1 MLTPAFFLPMA
12 ILTLFNTIV
21 TAVCLLF
28 IIYIRYAPTR
38 PPLPPGPYR
47 WPIVGNMFNVPT
59 TFQWKKYLEWSKTYN
74 SDIIHLNVVGTSIIV
89 LCSAEATDELL
100 LKRSS
105 TYSDR
110 PRMPMFK
117 ELMGWAFAFAVMKYG
132 PVWRAHRKLFQATFD
147 PIPSL
152 TFRPT
157 QLGVA
162 HNLLR
167 RLLQDRGN
175 NVMEHLR
182 LITGETIL
190 SVTYGIDV
198 LPNNDP
204 YIALAEEAMRT
215 VGIGTSAG
223 KFVVDAIPMLKHV
236 PDWFPGA
243 GFKIQAKEWSKLAR
257 ASVNMPFA
265 EAQRKIATGTAQPS
279 FISQHLQGQDA
290 DKDKEDAVKDVAGTL
305 YIAASDTTLAAL
317 GTFCLAMLA
326 NPKSQR
332 RAQKEID
339 DITGLTRL
347 PNFDDEKYTLYMSA
361 LIKEVLRWH
370 TVVPLA
376 IPHFTQVEDVYRGYR
391 IPAGSI
397 ILGNSWAISHD
408 ETLYPDSYAFKP
420 ERFLL
425 DSEPNLDV
433 RAPDFAFGF
442 GRRVCPGRHMAMSSM
457 WITIAS
463 ILSTFDITKAVGD
476 DGNVIEPTYEFYTGI
491 VSLPRPFK
499 CSITPRSK
507 QAMELIQATAQ
518 S

>member
-1 MLTPAFFLPMA
+1 MYIYCTYKDANPTCFLPIA
-12 ILTLFNTIV
+12 ILTLFSTIG
-21 TAVCLLF
+21 AAACLLF

-38 PPLPPGPYR
+38 PPLPSGPYR
-47 WPIVGNMFNVPT
+47 T
-59 TFQWKKYLEWSKTYN
+59 D

-100 LKRSS
+100 VKRSS

-110 PRMPMFK
+110 PRTPMFK
-117 ELMGWAFAFAVMKYG
+117 ELMGWGFAFGLFLNYLVSR
-132 PVWRAHRKLFQATFD
+132 RAHRKLFPTTFD

-152 TFRPT
+152 TFRQT
-157 QLGVA
+157 QLGLA

-167 RLLQDRGN
+167 CLLQDRGN

-182 LITGETIL
+182 HITGETIL

-204 YIALAEEAMRT
+204 NIALAEEAMRT
-215 VGIGTSAG
+215 IRIGTSAG
-223 KFVVDAIPMLKHV
+223 KFVVDAIPRLKHV

-257 ASVNMPFA
+257 ASVNVPFA

-279 FISQHLQGQDA
+279 FISQHLQGQGA
-290 DKDKEDAVKDVAGTL
+290 EKDKEDAVKNVAGAL
-305 YIAASDTTLAAL
+305 YVAASDTTLSAL
-317 GTFCLAMLA
+317 GTFFLAMLA
-326 NPKSQR
+326 TNKS
-332 RAQKEID
+332 
-339 DITGLTRL
+339 T
-347 PNFDDEKYTLYMSA
+347 PYVSA

-370 TVVPLA
+370 TGVPLA
-376 IPHFTQVEDVYRGYR
+376 LPHFTQVEDVYRGYR

-397 ILGNSWAISHD
+397 VLGNSWAISHD
-408 ETLYPDSYAFKP
+408 EALYPDSYAFKP

-425 DSEPNLDV
+425 DSEPNIDV
-433 RAPDFAFGF
+433 QAPDFAFGY
-442 GRRVCPGRHMAMSSM
+442 GRRVCPGRHIAMSSM

-476 DGNVIEPTYEFYTGI
+476 DGNMIEPTYEFDTGI
-491 VSLPRPFK
+491 ASLPSPFK

-507 QAMELIQATAQ
+507 QATELIQATVQ